1 MILGEHVKQEMPITI
16 PFRFIGI
23 RTRKKIFMFIVG
35 VDITYSDCVPLLDEN
50 IMIIDVSLN

>member
-23 RTRKKIFMFIVG
+23 HTRKKIFIFLVG
-35 VDITYSDCVPLLDEN
+35 VDITFWECVPLLDEN
-50 IMIIDVSLN
+50 IMLIDVSLN